1 MKKRIAFFDFDGTIT
16 TKDTLLEII
25 KFQKGSFFFYIGFIL
40 YTPVLIAFKL
50 KIVSNSWAKQQVLR
64 FFFRNDSL
72 RVFQSKCDAFI
83 EHVLPSLIRPK
94 ALKEIGKLKD
104 LDAEVVIVSASAGN
118 WIKNWTDALGIKL
131 ISTIL
136 ETRNEKIT
144 GRIEGRN
151 CHGEEKVNRIKEI
164 YDLTQYDEIY
174 CYGDTSGDGP
184 MLSLAKICFFR
195 PFR

>member
-16 TKDTLLEII
+16 TRDTLLEII
-25 KFQKGSFFFYIGFIL
+25 KFQKGSLLFYIGFIL

-50 KIVSNSWAKQQVLR
+50 KIISNSWAKQQVLK

-72 RVFQSKCDAFI
+72 RDFQSKCDAFV
-83 EHVLPSLIRPK
+83 ERVLPALIRPK

-104 LDAEVVIVSASAGN
+104 INAEVVIVSASAGN
-118 WIKNWTDALGIKL
+118 WIKNWADTLGVKL

-136 ETRNEKIT
+136 ETKNEKIT
-144 GRIEGRN
+144 GRIDGRN

-174 CYGDTSGDGP
+174 CYGDTSGDRP
-184 MLSLAKICFFR
+184 MLSLANISFFR